1 MFLSRATALIAGG
14 PATKMEIFGVG
25 LYLSHPLCETL
36 RMITRRHFLLLAPL
50 AGLFG
55 LAEGWAKTAV
65 KPVAKLRQA
74 PDDSDWDL
82 WKNLPR
88 TPLARSEAPMAD
100 ALCHAAAWRR
110 DVTILYEGGSMPGGG
125 RTISPLGVFMV
136 TGYEG
141 TYVHA
146 LCHQRDA
153 ERTFRVERIT
163 AIV

>member
-1 MFLSRATALIAGG
+1 M
-14 PATKMEIFGVG
+14 
-25 LYLSHPLCETL
+25 
-36 RMITRRHFLLLAPL
+36 LLASL

-55 LAEGWAKTAV
+55 LARGGAKTAV
-65 KPVAKLRQA
+65 NPVAKLRQA
-74 PDDSDWDL
+74 PDDSDWDW
-82 WKNLPR
+82 WKNLSR
-88 TPLARSEAPMAD
+88 TPLARSDDPMTD
-100 ALCHAAAWRR
+100 ALCHAAEWRR
-110 DVTILYEGGSMPGGG
+110 NVTTLYKGGSQPGGS
-125 RTISPLGVFMV
+125 RAISPLGVFMV